1 MDLRITQNLKV
12 VGQILEFERQNMQ
25 EAKSVLENQYGVPR
39 TDSFSLANQ
48 IFKKMCEIQLG
59 WNDYSIEKLW
69 KSFNRLASE
78 DVKHI
83 KKEMAKNFNLTQRSF
98 DDLVV
103 KLQQGNESVF
113 EHLFLSHMSDCIAFL
128 MSKYKISRDVAYDNS
143 MDALVEF
150 RKKII
155 QKKISYGNLRF
166 LFTQMASQFYLRSLK
181 KKDRQKNV
189 TSLYEQSSNEE
200 DIIILEKSLDSLGET
215 CRNILKLNYYEGL
228 NLNEIAEVYTKTPVA
243 MRKQKQRC
251 LALLKSL
258 FQKINNQ

>member
-1 MDLRITQNLKV
+1 MDLRITQNLKI
-12 VGQILEFERQNMQ
+12 VGQVLEFEKQYMQ
-25 EAKSVLENQYGVPR
+25 EAKTVLENKYGVPKS
-39 TDSFSLANQ
+39 DSFSIASRV
-48 IFKKMCEIQLG
+48 FKKMCDIQLG

-83 KKEMAKNFNLTQRSF
+83 KKNMSKNFNLTQRSF
-98 DDLVV
+98 DELVAQ
-103 KLQQGNESVF
+103 LQNGNEKVF

-128 MSKYKISRDVAYDNS
+128 MNKYKISHEVAYDNS

-150 RKKII
+150 RKKLI
-155 QKKISYGNLRF
+155 QKKLTYGNLRF

-181 KKDRQKNV
+181 KEDKLKNV
-189 TSLYEQSSNEE
+189 TSLYDNESNEE
-200 DIIILEKSLDSLGET
+200 DILILEKSLDNLGEA
-215 CRNILKLNYYEGL
+215 CKNILKLNYYEGL
-228 NLNEIAEVYTKTPVA
+228 NLKEIAQIYSKTPVA

-258 FQKINNQ
+258 FQKYNNQ